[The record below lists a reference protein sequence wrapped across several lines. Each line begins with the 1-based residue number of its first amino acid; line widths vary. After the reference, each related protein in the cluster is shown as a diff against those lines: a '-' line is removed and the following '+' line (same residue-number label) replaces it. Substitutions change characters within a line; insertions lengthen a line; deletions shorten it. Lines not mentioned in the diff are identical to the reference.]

1 MEIEVN
7 VNAPS
12 LQSLIEEDYDGQST
26 IGDRVVSQLVQIA
39 VRDDSWRDFQKRVA
53 EIRTSMIREAVATEI
68 ESALSKP
75 FTRTNQWGEPQGEET
90 TLRQVLAE
98 EAKRA
103 MSFARTG
110 GYSSS
115 IPEEFK
121 PLHRVIQV
129 EAANAVSA
137 LLKKEI
143 AEETER
149 IRESIRT
156 QAVAL
161 VAGEKK

>member
-12 LQSLIEEDYDGQST
+12 LQSLIEEDYDGQET
-26 IGDRVVSQLVQIA
+26 IGDRVVRQLVSTA
-39 VRDDSWRDFQKRVA
+39 VKGDNWKSFQKRVE
-53 EIRTSMIREAVATEI
+53 EIRDSMIREAVATEI
-68 ESALSKP
+68 EAALSKP

-103 MSFARTG
+103 LSFARKG
-110 GYSSS
+110 GYSYDV
-115 IPEEFK
+115 PEEFK

-156 QAVAL
+156 QAAAL